1 MEEVSVEDILQ
12 AQRLEQ
18 QKKQDEQK
26 KHNKNLL
33 ERGLQPHAEGTADD
47 FT

>member
-1 MEEVSVEDILQ
+1 MENILQ

-26 KHNKNLL
+26 KQYKKLL
-33 ERGLQPHAEGTADD
+33 ERGLQPHAERTADE